1 MNHLTLKANGQLVAP
16 LEKYV
21 CKSHKKCSIC
31 LHVFTSTAQ
40 EHMKHCGLQYC
51 PSCSKEVNILQQ
63 RCFLQPIT
71 HEKKKK
77 RKNEKEQ
84 HIVFVYFDIEAQQ
97 DTGNHIANLV
107 CAETDQNDTQ
117 FTFQGKDCN
126 NNLYIGFTP

>member
-1 MNHLTLKANGQLVAP
+1 MYANHTKNVLFAYMCSHQQLKNTWNIA
-16 LEKYV
+16 E
-21 CKSHKKCSIC
+21 
-31 LHVFTSTAQ
+31 
-40 EHMKHCGLQYC
+40 
-51 PSCSKEVNILQQ
+51 EVNILQQ

>member
-1 MNHLTLKANGQLVAP
+1 MYANHT
-16 LEKYV
+16 
-21 CKSHKKCSIC
+21 KKCSIC

-51 PSCSKEVNILQQ
+51 LSCSKEVNQ
-63 RCFLQPIT
+63 FYNIT

-107 CAETDQNDTQ
+107 CAENDTQ
-117 FTFQGKDCN
+117 FTFQGKDCIQQ
-126 NNLYIGFTP
+126 YDFVVPMRKPRM